1 LTGTSSRRPASP
13 QVQERGRRSNNG
25 NSGPLLFRSQD
36 EKKGALF
43 FCFSFVCVGGG
54 VGEVGYLYSTA
65 DTFLTRGGGFGFY
78 IKPKTITRNLQGQQS
93 RLNTDSTFEVCEK
106 LKTDPY
112 ALSLGVALTFEAAA
126 LGLLSFGM
134 ALTVT
139 YCVGRR
145 QGLELAA
152 C

>member
-1 LTGTSSRRPASP
+1 M
-13 QVQERGRRSNNG
+13 
-25 NSGPLLFRSQD
+25 
-36 EKKGALF
+36 
-43 FCFSFVCVGGG
+43 
-54 VGEVGYLYSTA
+54 
-65 DTFLTRGGGFGFY
+65 
-78 IKPKTITRNLQGQQS
+78 TRNLQGQQS

-112 ALSLGVALTFEAAA
+112 APSLGVALTFEAAA
-126 LGLLSFGM
+126 LGLLSLGM
-134 ALTVT
+134 TLTVT